1 MTLGSKI
8 QALRKKTHMSQDE
21 LADKLGVSRQA
32 LSKWE
37 NDCTNPDIEKVILI
51 SDLFSVTTDYLLKEH
66 QNQNESTFD
75 TFQKNKRLSSSTLII
90 FSSLIV
96 YLGTLIAIGLSHTS
110 LSNPNNVFYT
120 DWTLEL
126 GSYFGIALQIL
137 GIILFVIM
145 VDINDFKKTIMKRFW
160 LINSWP
166 LSLIPS
172 YVLFVSILHPFI
184 RYFFNSDQ
192 NNTTVLFH
200 LLFILILNVSLSYII
215 NRKFDLN

>member
-110 LSNPNNVFYT
+110 HSNPNNVFYT

>member
-145 VDINDFKKTIMKRFW
+145 ADFNDFKKTIMKRFW

-172 YVLFVSILHPFI
+172 YVLFVSILHPFT

-215 NRKFDLN
+215 KRKFDLN

>member
-110 LSNPNNVFYT
+110 ISNPNNVFYT

-137 GIILFVIM
+137 GIALFVIM
-145 VDINDFKKTIMKRFW
+145 ADFNDFKKTIMKRFW

-172 YVLFVSILHPFI
+172 YVLFVSTLHPFT

-215 NRKFDLN
+215 KRKFDLN

>member
-1 MTLGSKI
+1 MTLCSKI

-137 GIILFVIM
+137 GIALFVIM
-145 VDINDFKKTIMKRFW
+145 ADFNDFKKTIMKRFW

-172 YVLFVSILHPFI
+172 YVLFVSILHPFT

-215 NRKFDLN
+215 KRKFDLN

>member
-51 SDLFSVTTDYLLKEH
+51 SDLFSVKDYLLKEH

-110 LSNPNNVFYT
+110 KKKKKKKFLIQTMF
-120 DWTLEL
+120 
-126 GSYFGIALQIL
+126 FIQI
-137 GIILFVIM
+137 G
-145 VDINDFKKTIMKRFW
+145 R
-160 LINSWP
+160 
-166 LSLIPS
+166 
-172 YVLFVSILHPFI
+172 
-184 RYFFNSDQ
+184 
-192 NNTTVLFH
+192 
-200 LLFILILNVSLSYII
+200 
-215 NRKFDLN
+215 